1 MESSEFPIIPSVPS
15 VQPVLWVGSS
25 QRHLSQQPYLQ
36 LQGGAATLRL
46 VMVSEAANLCF
57 CCSQLYV
64 VFFSFRIGLC
74 LHAADK
80 PDTPEH
86 TACAAFSFVGINN
99 MQSFF
104 FLCVRVDK

>member
-15 VQPVLWVGSS
+15 MQPVSWVGSS
-25 QRHLSQQPYLQ
+25 QLHLSQQPCLQ

-46 VMVSEAANLCF
+46 VMVSEAANLRF

-80 PDTPEH
+80 TDTPEH
-86 TACAAFSFVGINN
+86 TACAAYLLV
-99 MQSFF
+99 
-104 FLCVRVDK
+104 